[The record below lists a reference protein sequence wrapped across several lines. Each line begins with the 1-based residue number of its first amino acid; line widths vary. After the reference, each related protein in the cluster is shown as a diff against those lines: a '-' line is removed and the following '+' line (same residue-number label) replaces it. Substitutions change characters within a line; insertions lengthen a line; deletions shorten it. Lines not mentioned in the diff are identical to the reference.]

1 MERKEYK
8 IYKVLK
14 EGRMKIDF
22 DEKDK
27 LLNLEI
33 DEEID
38 HHRAEILRRNADYE
52 IQRRNPK
59 RVILDFNN
67 VYFMD
72 SAGIGMVIGRY
83 KTASM
88 IGAKIEMKNVK
99 PNIRKIF
106 DMTGVLKIIPIVE
119 EEHKNEKTVWQWN
132 ETRIFK

>member
-1 MERKEYK
+1 MERKEYT
-8 IYKVLK
+8 IYKGLK